1 MPSGGYTFPSQGRP
15 TLWLVISVIAVTFGS
30 SAQYGYGIG
39 VLTGP
44 SLTMQDFYNQS
55 NYDRRGEPLSDT
67 GVLWLWSATISV
79 WCIGGALGALVGG
92 YLSDGLGRK
101 GALLMINIFSLVAAV
116 LFGFAEL
123 ANSYEMVIIGR
134 LIHGFYVAH
143 TMPLPNPQH
152 TARWWKR
159 ETHEKREWR
168 WDQRRLR
175 EAEDPEKQTHVL
187 ENLALGLYAFTA
199 EDSWPI
205 LLALIGVMSAFQLI
219 LLPFCPESPRWLLLN
234 KNKEEKTR
242 QALVRLRGSDDVEEE
257 IQEIREEGTKD
268 VEVEEKVGI
277 VDVIT
282 LKDPSW
288 KMPLLICMILQGGQQ
303 LSGINAVLFY
313 ATEIYRQT
321 GMGAEEVA
329 YATIGTGAI
338 NVVMTIISVY
348 MVERAGRRILTVVPF
363 GLMAICLALL
373 TVSLNLQPTFDW
385 MKWLS
390 LIFIYAYIVSFA
402 VGPGPVPF
410 VIVPELWTQGPR
422 PAAMSIAIQTN
433 WWCNFL
439 VGLTFPFIQAT
450 VGAYSFLVFMFFV
463 ILTTIFSYFYVP
475 ETKNRTFDDIM
486 DGFRKGDKSGKKS
499 KGGDYELQDNANK
512 A

>member
-1 MPSGGYTFPSQGRP
+1 
-15 TLWLVISVIAVTFGS
+15 
-30 SAQYGYGIG
+30 
-39 VLTGP
+39 
-44 SLTMQDFYNQS
+44 MQDFYNQS
-55 NYDRRGEPLSDT
+55 NYDRNGEPLSDT
-67 GVLWLWSATISV
+67 GVLWLWSTTVSV

-101 GALLMINIFSLVAAV
+101 GALLMINVFSLVAAV
-116 LFGFAEL
+116 LFGFAEI

-134 LIHGFYVAH
+134 LIHGFYVGTAI
-143 TMPLPNPQH
+143 TIVPLYLAEVSPIN
-152 TARWWKR
+152 
-159 ETHEKREWR
+159 
-168 WDQRRLR
+168 LR
-175 EAEDPEKQTHVL
+175 GAIGVIHQLMITIGIL
-187 ENLALGLYAFTA
+187 IAQSLGLYAFTA
-199 EDSWPI
+199 SDSWPI
-205 LLALIGVMSAFQLI
+205 LLGLIGVMSAFQLI

-234 KNKEEKTR
+234 KNRVEKCR
-242 QALVRLRGSDDVEEE
+242 QALMRLRSSDDVEEE
-257 IQEIREEGTKD
+257 IREIRDEGQKEAN
-268 VEVEEKVGI
+268 VEEEKVGI

-282 LKDPSW
+282 LKDSDW
-288 KMPLLICMILQGGQQ
+288 KMPLLICMVLQGGQQ

-313 ATEIYRQT
+313 ATEIYYQT
-321 GMGAEEVA
+321 GMGEEEVA

-348 MVERAGRRILTVVPF
+348 MVERAGRRILTVIPF

-373 TVSLNLQPTFDW
+373 TVSLNLQPTLDW

-390 LIFIYAYIVSFA
+390 LVFIYAYIVSFA

-439 VGLTFPFIQAT
+439 VGLTFPFIQET
-450 VGAYSFLVFMFFV
+450 IKAYSFLVFMFFV

-475 ETKNRTFDDIM
+475 ETKNRTFDDIIS
-486 DGFRKGDKSGKKS
+486 GFRKGKS
-499 KGGDYELQDNANK
+499 KKGGGDYELQDNANK

>member
-1 MPSGGYTFPSQGRP
+1 
-15 TLWLVISVIAVTFGS
+15 
-30 SAQYGYGIG
+30 
-39 VLTGP
+39 
-44 SLTMQDFYNQS
+44 TMQDFYNQS

-134 LIHGFYVAH
+134 LIHGFYV
-143 TMPLPNPQH
+143 
-152 TARWWKR
+152 
-159 ETHEKREWR
+159 
-168 WDQRRLR
+168 
-175 EAEDPEKQTHVL
+175 
-187 ENLALGLYAFTA
+187 GLYAFTA

-303 LSGINAVLFY
+303 LSGINAVSMMVGRRRIVMLGGGGG
-313 ATEIYRQT
+313 
-321 GMGAEEVA
+321 GMGKA
-329 YATIGTGAI
+329 
-338 NVVMTIISVY
+338 S
-348 MVERAGRRILTVVPF
+348 R
-363 GLMAICLALL
+363 
-373 TVSLNLQPTFDW
+373 W
-385 MKWLS
+385 W
-390 LIFIYAYIVSFA
+390 
-402 VGPGPVPF
+402 
-410 VIVPELWTQGPR
+410 W
-422 PAAMSIAIQTN
+422 
-433 WWCNFL
+433 WWC
-439 VGLTFPFIQAT
+439 V
-450 VGAYSFLVFMFFV
+450 
-463 ILTTIFSYFYVP
+463 
-475 ETKNRTFDDIM
+475 
-486 DGFRKGDKSGKKS
+486 
-499 KGGDYELQDNANK
+499 
-512 A
+512 